1 MAKTLEMT
9 FLNTDGKPTKVSIEN
24 PTEPVDQVAVAQ
36 AMDQIIASDV
46 FFTAGGD
53 LVEKRGARV
62 VERNVEEVTL
72 G

>member
-9 FLNTDGKPTKVSIEN
+9 FSNTDGKPAKVSIEN
-24 PTEPVDQVAVAQ
+24 PIEPVDQVAVAQ
-36 AMDQIIASDV
+36 AMDLIIASDV

-72 G
+72 D

>member
-1 MAKTLEMT
+1 
-9 FLNTDGKPTKVSIEN
+9 
-24 PTEPVDQVAVAQ
+24 
-36 AMDQIIASDV
+36 MDQIIASNV